1 MTIKESD
8 VKKYNESFNPHG
20 YKLVDVKLNTVKNVA
35 ITIFVISLIA
45 FGGFFLYLVE
55 DEKFRSNINVEGNI
69 INVTDADTI
78 NNEYKFDTPINNKYE
93 IHLDLNDLECINF
106 TG

>member
-8 VKKYNESFNPHG
+8 VKKYNESFKLHG
-20 YKLVDVKLNTVKNVA
+20 YKLVNVKLNTVKDVA
-35 ITIFVISLIA
+35 MIMFVTSLIA
-45 FGGFFLYLVE
+45 FGGVFLYLVE
-55 DEKFRSNINVEGNI
+55 DEKFRTDVNVGGNI

-78 NNEYKFDTPINNKYE
+78 NNEYKFNTSINNQYD
-93 IHLDLNDLECINF
+93 IYLDLNDLECINF